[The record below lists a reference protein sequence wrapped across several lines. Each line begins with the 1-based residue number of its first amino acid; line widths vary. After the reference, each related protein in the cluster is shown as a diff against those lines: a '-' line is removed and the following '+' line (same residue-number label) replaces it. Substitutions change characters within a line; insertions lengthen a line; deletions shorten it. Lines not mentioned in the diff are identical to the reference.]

1 MTTNGIEILLEKY
14 FEGNTSIREEK
25 ILRDFFQGNEIP
37 VHLQDYKP
45 LFTFLVQEQKIEMD
59 EPNFEQKL
67 DANLPGYKG
76 EAPIVRLYSNRNRF
90 AFITSIAAGFLLLLG
105 LFFTF
110 RNDVFKEKYSQ
121 TKLTDTNLAY
131 ANASEAL
138 LLVSGNLNFGL
149 KQVERLGTVDKAMK
163 NMQRFNKF
171 YQVETLIINPDE
183 IINQSIKSK

>member
-25 ILRDFFQGNEIP
+25 TLRDYFQGNDIP
-37 VHLQDYKP
+37 LHLRDYKP
-45 LFTFLVQEQKIEMD
+45 LFTYLAQEQMIDMP
-59 EPNFEQKL
+59 EPNFEQKVVAKL
-67 DANLPGYKG
+67 TGDEKVIP
-76 EAPIVRLYSNRNRF
+76 VFRLYSTKNRL
-90 AFITSIAAGFLLLLG
+90 AFITSIAAGFLLLIG

-163 NMQRFNKF
+163 NMQLFNKF